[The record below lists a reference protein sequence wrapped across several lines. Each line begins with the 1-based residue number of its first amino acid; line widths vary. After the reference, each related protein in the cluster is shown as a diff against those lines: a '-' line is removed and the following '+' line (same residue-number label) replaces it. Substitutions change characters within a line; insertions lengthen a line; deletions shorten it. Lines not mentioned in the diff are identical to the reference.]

1 MWYIDYCSKH
11 TNLRPYTNA
20 ILVAQDKEL
29 IYVSLY
35 LYEVLVIGPHFNE
48 WQNEVQIFWNKNKQW
63 SDQIVFP

>member
-1 MWYIDYCSKH
+1 M
-11 TNLRPYTNA
+11 
-20 ILVAQDKEL
+20 AQNKEL

-48 WQNEVQIFWNKNKQW
+48 WENEVQIFWNKNKQW